1 MTSVYDVLEALLC
14 CETRCALATIIH
26 VEGSAYRKEGTMMLF
41 QENGTKVGMLSA
53 GCIEEELFYYAAD
66 VMEHKTW
73 AIHTFNT
80 KAEDDLSWGV
90 GCNGVIHVLVEHID
104 DTYKAILQDLYIH
117 LANGSSAWVVKNLSL
132 EQTAL
137 IFNNG
142 NTLGN
147 WGGAIPQATDLK
159 NGLQDA
165 YYSQH
170 FIPKPRLFIF
180 GAGEDVKPLVRFA
193 KETSF
198 FVTVCDWREGLCN
211 TDQFPNA
218 DACVVGFPV
227 EMIKNLALHQSDFL
241 VIMTH
246 HFEKDRQLL
255 SLLLEKSV
263 RYIGILGPRH
273 RTERLLEGKLIP
285 HHLHFPVGISIGAQ
299 GPSEIS
305 ISIMAEIIRELRG
318 EVR

>member
-1 MTSVYDVLEALLC
+1 MTSTYDVLEALLC
-14 CETRCALATIIH
+14 CEKRCALATIIH

-41 QENGTKVGMLSA
+41 REDGTKVGMLSA

-117 LANGSSAWVVKNLSL
+117 LANGSSAWMVKNLSL

-137 IFNNG
+137 IYDNDNIF
-142 NTLGN
+142 GN
-147 WGGAIPQATDLK
+147 WEGSLPHATDLK
-159 NGLQDA
+159 NGLQDE

-180 GAGEDVKPLVRFA
+180 GAGEDAKPLVHFA

-227 EMIKNLALHQSDFL
+227 EMIQNLSLHPSDFL

-255 SLLLEKSV
+255 FLLLEKNV
-263 RYIGILGPRH
+263 RYIGVLGPRH
-273 RTERLLEGKLIP
+273 RTERLLEGKPIP
-285 HHLHFPVGISIGAQ
+285 HHLYFPVGISIGAQ

-305 ISIMAEIIRELRG
+305 ISIMAEIIGQLRG
-318 EVR
+318 K

>member
-14 CETRCALATIIH
+14 CEKRCALATIIH

-41 QENGTKVGMLSA
+41 REDGTKVGMLSA

-104 DTYKAILQDLYIH
+104 DNCKAILQDLYIH
-117 LANGSSAWVVKNLSL
+117 LTGSSSAWMVKDLSL
-132 EQTAL
+132 EKTA
-137 IFNNG
+137 IIYDNR
-142 NTLGN
+142 N
-147 WGGAIPQATDLK
+147 WEGAISKETDLK
-159 NGLQDA
+159 NGLQDE
-165 YYSQH
+165 YYSQL

-180 GAGEDVKPLVRFA
+180 GAGEDAKPLVRFA

-198 FVTVCDWREGLCN
+198 FVTICDWREGLCN
-211 TDQFPNA
+211 TEQFPNA
-218 DACVVGFPV
+218 DECVVGFPV
-227 EMIKNLALHQSDFL
+227 EMIQKLSLHPSDFL

-263 RYIGILGPRH
+263 RYIGVLGPRH
-273 RTERLLEGKLIP
+273 RTERLLEGKAIP

-299 GPSEIS
+299 GPGEIS
-305 ISIMAEIIRELRG
+305 ISIMAEIIGKLRG
-318 EVR
+318 K

>member
-1 MTSVYDVLEALLC
+1 MASTYDVLEALLC
-14 CETRCALATIIH
+14 CEKRCALATIIH
-26 VEGSAYRKEGTMMLF
+26 VEGSAYRKEGTIMLF
-41 QENGTKVGMLSA
+41 REDGTKVGMLSA
-53 GCIEEELFYYAAD
+53 GCIEEELFYYATD
-66 VMEHKTW
+66 VMEHNTW

-104 DTYKAILQDLYIH
+104 DNYKAILQELYIH
-117 LANGSSAWVVKNLSL
+117 LTNGSSAWMVKNLSL

-137 IFNNG
+137 IYNNG
-142 NTLGN
+142 NTRGN
-147 WGGAIPQATDLK
+147 WEGFIPQATDLK
-159 NGLQDA
+159 NGLQDD

-180 GAGEDVKPLVRFA
+180 GAGEDAKPLVRFA

-198 FVTVCDWREGLCN
+198 FVTVCDWREDLCN
-211 TDQFPNA
+211 TDQFPHA

-227 EMIKNLALHQSDFL
+227 EVIQQLSLYPSDFL

-255 SLLLEKSV
+255 SLLLEKNI
-263 RYIGILGPRH
+263 RYIGVLGPRH
-273 RTERLLEGKLIP
+273 RTERLLEGKPIP

-305 ISIMAEIIRELRG
+305 ISIMAEIIGKLRG
-318 EVR
+318 K

>member
-14 CETRCALATIIH
+14 CEKRCALATIIH
-26 VEGSAYRKEGTMMLF
+26 VEGSAYRKEGTMMLLR
-41 QENGTKVGMLSA
+41 EDGTKVGMLSA

-73 AIHTFNT
+73 VIHTFNT

-104 DTYKAILQDLYIH
+104 DNYKAILQDLYIH
-117 LANGSSAWVVKNLSL
+117 LTGGSSAWMVKNLSL
-132 EQTAL
+132 EQTEL
-137 IFNNG
+137 IYNNG
-142 NTLGN
+142 NFE
-147 WGGAIPQATDLK
+147 GAIPQETYLK
-159 NGLQDA
+159 NGLQDE
-165 YYSQH
+165 YYSQL

-180 GAGEDVKPLVRFA
+180 GAGEDAKPLVRFA

-211 TDQFPNA
+211 TEQFPSA
-218 DACVVGFPV
+218 DECVVGFPV
-227 EMIKNLALHQSDFL
+227 EIIKKLSLHPSDFL

-255 SLLLEKSV
+255 SLLLEKNV
-263 RYIGILGPRH
+263 RYIGVLGPRH
-273 RTERLLEGKLIP
+273 RTERLLEGKAIP
-285 HHLHFPVGISIGAQ
+285 HHLHFPIGISIGAQ
-299 GPSEIS
+299 GPGEIS
-305 ISIMAEIIRELRG
+305 ISIMAEIIRILRG
-318 EVR
+318 K

>member
-1 MTSVYDVLEALLC
+1 MASTYDVLEALLC
-14 CETRCALATIIH
+14 CEKRCALATIIH

-41 QENGTKVGMLSA
+41 REDGTKIGMLSA

-66 VMEHKTW
+66 VMEHKAW

-104 DTYKAILQDLYIH
+104 DNYKAILQDLYIQ
-117 LANGSSAWVVKNLSL
+117 LANGSSARMVKNLSL

-137 IFNNG
+137 IYNDG
-142 NTLGN
+142 NTRGN
-147 WGGAIPQATDLK
+147 WEGSIPSKTYLK
-159 NGLQDA
+159 NGLQDE

-180 GAGEDVKPLVRFA
+180 GAGEDAKPLVRFA

-198 FVTVCDWREGLCN
+198 FVTVCDWREALCS
-211 TDQFPNA
+211 TDHFPNA

-227 EMIKNLALHQSDFL
+227 EMIQNLSLHPSDFL

-255 SLLLEKSV
+255 SLLLEKNV
-263 RYIGILGPRH
+263 CYIGVLGPCH
-273 RTERLLEGKLIP
+273 RTERLLEGKPIP
-285 HHLHFPVGISIGAQ
+285 HQLHFPVGISIGAQ
-299 GPSEIS
+299 GPSEIA
-305 ISIMAEIIRELRG
+305 ISIMAEIIGQLRG
-318 EVR
+318 K

>member
-14 CETRCALATIIH
+14 CEKRCALATIIH

-41 QENGTKVGMLSA
+41 QEDGTKVGMLSA
-53 GCIEEELFYYAAD
+53 GCIEEELFYYATHA
-66 VMEHKTW
+66 MEHKTW

-117 LANGSSAWVVKNLSL
+117 LTNGSPAWMVKNLSL

-137 IFNNG
+137 IYNNG

-147 WGGAIPQATDLK
+147 WEGAIPQATDLK
-159 NGLQDA
+159 NGLQDE

-180 GAGEDVKPLVRFA
+180 GAGEDAKPLVRFA
-193 KETSF
+193 KETNF

-218 DACVVGFPV
+218 DACVVGFPG
-227 EMIKNLALHQSDFL
+227 EMIKDLSLHQSDFL

-246 HFEKDRQLL
+246 HFERDRQLL
-255 SLLLEKSV
+255 SLLLEKKV

-273 RTERLLEGKLIP
+273 RTECLLEGKPIP
-285 HHLHFPVGISIGAQ
+285 HHLHSPVGISIGAQ
-299 GPSEIS
+299 GPIEIS
-305 ISIMAEIIRELRG
+305 ISIMAEIIGQLRG
-318 EVR
+318 K